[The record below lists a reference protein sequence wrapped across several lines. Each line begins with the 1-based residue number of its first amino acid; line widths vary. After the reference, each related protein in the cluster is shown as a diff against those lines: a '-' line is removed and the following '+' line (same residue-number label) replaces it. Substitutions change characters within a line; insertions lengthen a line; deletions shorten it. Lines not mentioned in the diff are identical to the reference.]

1 MSDTIAKQLS
11 LFGVDDEEPVD
22 QNTNTGTQTA
32 DTTQETEQVEEA
44 APIGEGTGTDDPA
57 QRTPKQDTQT
67 GVRLPAND
75 AGDLVH
81 PHTGEVIAKAG
92 RERFLFQRMRDE
104 HLRAENTTRELEAV
118 RREVE
123 AYKQASTLHTQ
134 LGLAPNDV
142 TNALQFMAHWKRDP
156 AGAAKEVLT
165 AIRAMGHNVDD
176 LGSHVDM
183 GAIKQLVS
191 ESIQP
196 FVEDR
201 QARTIELEA
210 EQAAQREIDEVYARY
225 AWAADRS
232 AELKLILDDDI
243 AKAKKEGRQS
253 TLTLREA
260 ALQLAEYAIANGLDL
275 YKPIAPQVQAIQAGT
290 QRQNNAR
297 VPTRTSSTSVQPR
310 RNVPASES
318 MNSRDIVR
326 QALLDAGINIE

>member
-1 MSDTIAKQLS
+1 MSDAIAKQLS
-11 LFGVDDEEPVD
+11 LFGVDDEEPVNE
-22 QNTNTGTQTA
+22 NTDTDTQTA
-32 DTTQETEQVEEA
+32 DTTQETEQVEETTPA
-44 APIGEGTGTDDPA
+44 GEGVRTDDPT

-67 GVRLPAND
+67 GIRLPAND

-81 PHTGEVIAKAG
+81 PQTGEVIAKAG

-118 RREVE
+118 RREIE

-201 QARTIELEA
+201 QARTRELEV

-232 AELKLILDDDI
+232 AELKLILDNDP
-243 AKAKKEGRQS
+243 

-260 ALQLAEYAIANGLDL
+260 ALQLAEYAVANGLDL
-275 YKPIAPQVQAIQAGT
+275 RQPIAPQVQARQAGT

-310 RNVPASES
+310 RNVPASEN